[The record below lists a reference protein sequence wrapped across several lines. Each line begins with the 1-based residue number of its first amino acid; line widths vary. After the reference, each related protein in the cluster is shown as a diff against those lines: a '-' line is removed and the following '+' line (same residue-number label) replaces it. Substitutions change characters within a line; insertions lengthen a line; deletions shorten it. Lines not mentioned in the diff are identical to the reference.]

1 MASTPPL
8 SLHGRTALL
17 VLGVVF
23 HAVYVLSIF
32 DIYFKSPVV
41 AHIESVHYAAPAS
54 SSSSPTISS
63 SSLLAPPAQRLVV
76 FVADGCR
83 ADKFFEVNATSS
95 SSSSTS
101 SGTELEARVSFLR
114 RMVETQGS
122 WGVSH
127 TRVPTESRPG
137 HVALFAGMYED
148 VSAVTKGWQ
157 DNPVDFDSIFN
168 QSRHAW
174 LFGSPDIV
182 PMFARNVPQA
192 TERHYSHEEED
203 FAKDASELDV
213 WVYDQFAALFERA
226 ASDPALE
233 KKLRSPQLLFFC
245 HFLGI
250 DTNGHAHRPGSSDY
264 LNNIALV
271 DELVEKIYRL
281 MEDFYDFDGKTAYV
295 FSADHGMS
303 NKGAHGDG
311 DPSNTR
317 TPLVA
322 WGAGVD
328 GPVRVAN
335 ANADDTKKTSFQID
349 LPTQSRAHVEAQ
361 LRAQQQQEAAA
372 AREWGSLLGL
382 ARKDVMQADVAPLIS
397 SLLGLPY
404 PRNSVGVLPFTFLA
418 KGQYRAKAVMSNAQ
432 QLFQHARRKEQEKEA
447 QTLLFFAPLRAFRDD
462 VPRLSQQLTAAWTAQ
477 DFELVERLS
486 QELIAICL
494 EALEYLQ
501 RYDWFFLLSVIVLGY
516 IGWMLVLAVA
526 FLHPTRF
533 HVGMLAQKSDVGL
546 WFLLFGVFTFLALE
560 SSPFTYFLY
569 VAFPVVFWN
578 FVWSHRYLLR
588 IPAAQ
593 GTSTTKKV
601 VSSSRWR
608 QWGEC
613 GFVVLCLELVVL
625 GFERRFIFGLVFS
638 LLSAWPWLD
647 TSFAAGPDEDETP
660 TTTSNSS
667 FSNKTTTMTLKAW
680 TASCLFISVFPYL
693 PTEYGEHTL
702 LVVAGGIALLAFAFA
717 DVTRSS
723 SSSSS
728 SFLNG
733 SRATVNNSSNSKLS
747 WTLAFAV
754 VFASLVTV
762 QWTMNYLEDKRKPP
776 VLLTLANWVLSVA
789 PIVVLLVRLAF
800 KKPLETGSSDR
811 ELDQAHEDDR
821 KSQQTNRMLLRM
833 VEIVLAVSPA
843 YILLS
848 ISYEVFFFLALCC
861 VLHSWIVLE
870 AQLAVATSTTSSS
883 LTASLSSSS
892 SSTLRHEVRRAFFFL
907 LLIKIAFF
915 GTGNVASMSSFEIS
929 STYRFVTVF
938 APFLMGA
945 LLVIKL
951 LIPFLVVACAFHVV
965 LELSQAHVAGS
976 LTKRHPPSRYFLLVV
991 AMADFLALHFLFLVK
1006 NEGSWKEIGNSI
1018 SMFGIVNALIVFVPL
1033 LFLLARLFVRDL
1045 LLLDE
1050 VAKDT
1055 RAKTQ

>member
-1 MASTPPL
+1 MASPPP
-8 SLHGRTALL
+8 LHGRTALL

-54 SSSSPTISS
+54 SSSSSS
-63 SSLLAPPAQRLVV
+63 LLLAPPAQRLVV

-83 ADKFFEVNATSS
+83 ADKFFEVNTTTTSDS
-95 SSSSTS
+95 
-101 SGTELEARVSFLR
+101 EPEARVSFLR

-182 PMFARNVPQA
+182 PMFARSVPQA

-226 ASDPALE
+226 ASDSVLE

-328 GPVRVAN
+328 GPVNVAKT
-335 ANADDTKKTSFQID
+335 NADTKRTAFQID
-349 LPTQSRAHVEAQ
+349 LPTQSHAHVKAQ

-372 AREWGSLLGL
+372 AREWGSLLNL

-404 PRNSVGVLPFTFLA
+404 PRNSVGVLPFTYLA

-432 QLFQHARRKEQEKEA
+432 QLYLHARRKEQEKEA

-462 VPRLSQQLTAAWTAQ
+462 VPRLTQQLAAAWTAQ

-486 QELIAICL
+486 QELIAVCL
-494 EALEYLQ
+494 DALEYLQ

-516 IGWMLVLAVA
+516 LGWMLVLAVA

-533 HVGMLAQKSDVGL
+533 RLGLLVQKSDVRL

-560 SSPFTYFLY
+560 SSPLTYFLY
-569 VAFPVVFWN
+569 VTFPVVFWN
-578 FVWSHRYLLR
+578 FVWGHRQLLR
-588 IPAAQ
+588 VVDQ
-593 GTSTTKKV
+593 GSGTKKATTT
-601 VSSSRWR
+601 SSSTRWR
-608 QWGEC
+608 HWGEC

-625 GFERRFIFGLVFS
+625 GFERRFIFGVVFS
-638 LLSAWPWLD
+638 LLSVWPWLD
-647 TSFAAGPDEDETP
+647 TSFAESGEDETS
-660 TTTSNSS
+660 SN
-667 FSNKTTTMTLKAW
+667 SNKTTLGAW

-702 LVVAGGIALLAFAFA
+702 LVVAGGLALLAFALA
-717 DVTRSS
+717 VVLRSS
-723 SSSSS
+723 SSS
-728 SFLNG
+728 LND
-733 SRATVNNSSNSKLS
+733 SRVTKGKLS
-747 WTLAFAV
+747 WMLAFAV
-754 VFASLVTV
+754 VVASLVTM
-762 QWTMNYLEDKRKPP
+762 QWTMSYLEDKRKPP
-776 VLLTLANWVLSVA
+776 VLLTLANWVLSIA
-789 PIVVLLVRLAF
+789 PIAVLLARLAF
-800 KKPLETGSSDR
+800 KAPLKSTGASGR
-811 ELDQAHEDDR
+811 ESQGGEDNLN
-821 KSQQTNRMLLRM
+821 QQPKMLLRM

-861 VLHSWIVLE
+861 VLRSWIVLE
-870 AQLAVATSTTSSS
+870 AQLAATTTSGS
-883 LTASLSSSS
+883 TP

-965 LELSQAHVAGS
+965 LELSQSNS
-976 LTKRHPPSRYFLLVV
+976 LTQRHPPSRYFLLVV

-1045 LLLDE
+1045 LFEE
-1050 VAKDT
+1050 VATDT
-1055 RAKTQ
+1055 RPKTQ

>member
-1 MASTPPL
+1 MAAALPAQ
-8 SLHGRTALL
+8 HGRTALL

-41 AHIESVHYAAPAS
+41 AHIESVQYAATS
-54 SSSSPTISS
+54 SSTAS
-63 SSLLAPPAQRLVV
+63 SSLLAPPAQRLIV

-95 SSSSTS
+95 TSSSLDASQP
-101 SGTELEARVSFLR
+101 EARVSFLR

-233 KKLRSPQLLFFC
+233 QKLRSPQLLFFC

-281 MEDFYDFDGKTAYV
+281 VEDFYDYDGKTAYV

-328 GPVRVAN
+328 GPVSVRQTTA
-335 ANADDTKKTSFQID
+335 AAGAKRAFQID

-361 LRAQQQQEAAA
+361 LQAQQQQEAAA
-372 AREWGSLLGL
+372 ARDWGSLLNL

-418 KGQYRAKAVMSNAQ
+418 QGPYRAKAVLSNAQ
-432 QLFQHARRKEQEKEA
+432 QLLLHARRKEQEKEA
-447 QTLLFFAPLRAFRDD
+447 RTLLFFAPLKAFRAQ
-462 VPRLSQQLTAAWTAQ
+462 VPRLSQQLAAAWTTQ
-477 DFELVERLS
+477 DLELVERLS
-486 QELIAICL
+486 QELIAVCL
-494 EALEYLQ
+494 DALEYLQ
-501 RYDWFFLLSVIVLGY
+501 RYDWGFLLSVIVLGY
-516 IGWMLVLAVA
+516 TGWMLVLAIA

-533 HVGMLAQKSDVGL
+533 NLGMLVQPSDVRL
-546 WFLLFGVFTFLALE
+546 WFLLFGAFVFLALE
-560 SSPFTYFLY
+560 SSPLTYFLY
-569 VAFPVVFWN
+569 VGFPVVFWN
-578 FVWSHRYLLR
+578 FVWSHRHLLR
-588 IPAAQ
+588 VVADDD
-593 GTSTTKKV
+593 TSNTRKEKTKTT
-601 VSSSRWR
+601 SRWR
-608 QWGEC
+608 PWAEGA
-613 GFVVLCLELVVL
+613 FVVLCLELVVL
-625 GFERRFIFGLVFS
+625 GFERRFIFGVVFS
-638 LLSAWPWLD
+638 LLSVWPWLNG
-647 TSFAAGPDEDETP
+647 SFAAESADRETS
-660 TTTSNSS
+660 SNR
-667 FSNKTTTMTLKAW
+667 MTLQAW

-702 LVVAGGIALLAFAFA
+702 LVVVGGLALLAFALA
-717 DVTRSS
+717 TVVAQSS
-723 SSSSS
+723 SAS
-728 SFLNG
+728 SFKNDP
-733 SRATVNNSSNSKLS
+733 RATGNSSKVS
-747 WTLAFAV
+747 WTLTFAV
-754 VFASLVTV
+754 VGASLVTV
-762 QWTMNYLEDKRKPP
+762 QWTMSYLEAKRKPP
-776 VLLTLANWVLSVA
+776 VLLTLTNWVLSIA
-789 PIVVLLVRLAF
+789 PIVVLLVRLAL
-800 KKPLETGSSDR
+800 KTPLRTGTSGHDS
-811 ELDQAHEDDR
+811 ELEGDEDNV
-821 KSQQTNRMLLRM
+821 KLQTKMLRRM

-861 VLHSWIVLE
+861 VLRSWIVLE
-870 AQLAVATSTTSSS
+870 AQLAMTTATGPSSP
-883 LTASLSSSS
+883 S

-907 LLIKIAFF
+907 LLVKIAFF

-965 LELSQAHVAGS
+965 LELSHVNKS
-976 LTKRHPPSRYFLLVV
+976 LSPSAAAVRHPPSRYFLLVV

-1045 LLLDE
+1045 LLQDK
-1050 VAKDT
+1050 A
-1055 RAKTQ
+1055 TQHKAQ